1 MKQTIADAYD
11 DIKAGRIASGK
22 LKLQELC
29 RKSFSAT
36 GDNSHVEKI
45 KRALQF
51 VDVNINSTL
60 AGLEDILKSK

>member
-1 MKQTIADAYD
+1 MKREVAEAYD
-11 DIKAGRIASGK
+11 DIKAGRIASGRVK
-22 LKLQELC
+22 LEELC